1 MRTTHRTIRAYWDQH
16 VHSGSQPVARYT
28 PNEPTFHRLVRSVG
42 VRGSRPVDRDK
53 QGLTIRDYWHRVV
66 AIRPL
71 LALADTQPQTQ
82 AVPAASPPTPP
93 ADDTPTV
100 LPDGVPTAK
109 AAAPTRA
116 TDGRSAVQRSIEQ
129 AIAAASERYGL
140 AAGLIRSVIQHESNF
155 NPRAVSPAGAQGL
168 MQLMPA
174 TASEMGVRDPFDIKQ
189 NIDGGSR
196 YLKKML
202 DRFDGDLRQALAAYN
217 AGPGT
222 VRRYNGMP
230 PYPETR
236 NYVRRVLVSAG
247 KIVST

>member
-1 MRTTHRTIRAYWDQH
+1 MRTTHRTIRAYWAQH
-16 VHSGSQPVARYT
+16 VRSGSQPVKRHT
-28 PNEPTFHRLVRSVG
+28 PNEATFHRLVRSAG
-42 VRGSRPVDRDK
+42 VHGSHPAGRSQ
-53 QGLTIRDYWHRVV
+53 QGLTIRDYWHRVG
-66 AIRPL
+66 ATRPR
-71 LALADTQPQTQ
+71 LALSNAQSQTR
-82 AVPAASPPTPP
+82 AVTAAPPPPPP
-93 ADDTPTV
+93 AEDNPTV
-100 LPDGVPTAK
+100 LPEGVPTAE

-116 TDGRSAVQRSIEQ
+116 TEGRSANRRNIDQ
-129 AIAAASERYGL
+129 AIAAASQRYGL
-140 AAGLIRSVIQHESNF
+140 SSALICSVIQHESNF

-174 TASEMGVRDPFDIKQ
+174 TAGEMGVRDPFDIAQ
-189 NIDGGSR
+189 NIDGGCR

-236 NYVRRVLVSAG
+236 NYVRRVLASAG
-247 KIVST
+247 KRV

>member
-16 VHSGSQPVARYT
+16 VRSGSQPVARHT
-28 PNEPTFHRLVRSVG
+28 PNEPTFHRLVRAAG
-42 VRGSRPVDRDK
+42 GHASRPAGHDQ

-66 AIRPL
+66 ATRPY
-71 LALADTQPQTQ
+71 LALSNAQPQTR
-82 AVPAASPPTPP
+82 AVPAAPLPTPP
-93 ADDTPTV
+93 ADDDHTV
-100 LPDGVPTAK
+100 LPD
-109 AAAPTRA
+109 AAPTRA
-116 TDGRSAVQRSIEQ
+116 TDGGSAEGRRIDQ
-129 AIAAASERYGL
+129 AIAAASQRYGL
-140 AAGLIRSVIQHESNF
+140 SAELIRSVIRHESNF

-174 TASEMGVRDPFDIKQ
+174 TAGELGVRDPFDIRQ

-196 YLKKML
+196 YLKQML

-222 VRRYNGMP
+222 VRRYDGVP

-236 NYVRRVLVSAG
+236 NYIRRVLASVG
-247 KIVST
+247 EMV